1 MHLESV
7 GTPVMW
13 IGFMAFVLAMLALDL
28 GVFHRKAHVVKMREA
43 LTWSAVWISLALIFN
58 VGVYFWFGSQR
69 ALEFLTAY
77 LIEETLSVDNLFVFL
92 VIFRYFAVPAAL
104 QHRVLFWGIIGA
116 ITLRISFILAGAA
129 LLQRFHWV
137 MYVFGAFL
145 VFTGIKL
152 LVQRDTEMH
161 PERNPVLR
169 IARRVIP
176 SISEY
181 RGTHFTVVENGRRYA
196 TPLLMVLLVIEAT
209 DVVFAV
215 DSIPAVFAVTEDP
228 FIVFTSN
235 IFAVL
240 GLRAL
245 YFALAGMMEK
255 FHYLKVGLGLVLS
268 FVGVKMLIADVYKL
282 PIVASLVVIASLLG
296 ASIVASILRPA
307 PPAPLPGDLD
317 DASAPLP
324 ALDAAPPT
332 AEDDG
337 RPSTPLAAQ
346 KR

>member
-1 MHLESV
+1 
-7 GTPVMW
+7 
-13 IGFMAFVLAMLALDL
+13 
-28 GVFHRKAHVVKMREA
+28 
-43 LTWSAVWISLALIFN
+43 
-58 VGVYFWFGSQR
+58 VYFWFGSQR

-152 LVQRDTEMH
+152 LVQRDAEMH

-176 SISEY
+176 TISEY

-215 DSIPAVFAVTEDP
+215 DSIPAVFAVTRDP

-255 FHYLKVGLGLVLS
+255 FHYLKVGLGLVLA

-282 PIVASLVVIASLLG
+282 PIVASLAVIASLLSG
-296 ASIVASILRPA
+296 SIVASILRPA
-307 PPAPLPGDLD
+307 PPAPLPPDPD

-324 ALDAAPPT
+324 ALEAAPPT
-332 AEDDG
+332 AEDADDG
-337 RPSTPLAAQ
+337 RSSTPLAAQ